1 MMSPY
6 LNIIKKMRTAKELF
20 AELNSFDENRRIEAK
35 SASAVGKSMMET
47 VCAFA
52 NEPGLCG
59 GYLLLGAKR
68 TGIAED
74 GRPIYE
80 PENIENTDKI
90 QSDFVAMC
98 NSMFNVRI
106 RPIINVEEYLGKTVI
121 VVKIEELPESQKPAY
136 FAKRGL
142 PEGAFR
148 RIGPSDEKC
157 SEEDMYLF
165 YQSAD
170 TYDSCIVDDA
180 DLDDIDENALNFYRK
195 LRKEVNPDAEELTL
209 NDVDLL
215 RALGAIKKN
224 KQGGYD
230 LTYTGLLVF
239 GKQMSLRR
247 LVPSFRVDYIRISG
261 NQWLAD
267 GDNRFEQTIDMRG
280 PLILMVNKACSAVM
294 DDLPKGFELKKDSMQ
309 ASTPAILPNKVL
321 REAIVNS
328 YIHRSNRVNQPIQ
341 IIRYSNRIE
350 IHNPGYSLKPQDDWG
365 EPGSMLRNP
374 RISEI
379 FHDTNLAETKG
390 TGIGAMRRLM
400 KEAGL
405 MPPTF
410 ESNHEANKFTA
421 RLLLHHFLSK
431 ENMEWLAQYA
441 EFGLVNEQKLAL
453 VFVRE
458 VGAIDNATYRQLDSS
473 ITHARARLE
482 IHKLCDLGFIEKKGQ
497 GRNTYYIR
505 TSKVV
510 SLGERLRPQGEKIP
524 PQHGSLGERLR
535 PQDER
540 LLPQHGTLG
549 ERLPP
554 QDERLLPQHGTLG
567 ERYQGEDERYQGK
580 LGTFEEECML
590 KPREEL
596 VRELPNELQERVNNI
611 GNRASRETVC
621 QLLIDLCAFKP
632 YSYEELASIL
642 QRSPKA
648 LKDKYLKPLR
658 LANKLFYWIPEM
670 INHPLQKYV
679 AAPSMARSSNKNRK
693 Q

>member
-1 MMSPY
+1 
-6 LNIIKKMRTAKELF
+6 MRTAKELF

-74 GRPIYE
+74 GIPVYE

-390 TGIGAMRRLM
+390 TGIGVMRRLM

-441 EFGLVNEQKLAL
+441 EFGLMNEQKLAL

-505 TSKVV
+505 TSKVI
-510 SLGERLRPQGEKIP
+510 SLGERLRPQN
-524 PQHGSLGERLR
+524 ERLLPQDER
-535 PQDER
+535 LLPQDER

-549 ERLPP
+549 ERLRP
-554 QDERLLPQHGTLG
+554 QDERLLLQHGTLG

-590 KPREEL
+590 KPRAEL

-679 AAPSMARSSNKNRK
+679 AAPSMARSSNKKRK

>member
-1 MMSPY
+1 M
-6 LNIIKKMRTAKELF
+6 KTAKELF
-20 AELNSFDENRRIEAK
+20 DELNSWDENRRIEAK

-52 NEPGLCG
+52 NEPGLRG

-68 TGIAED
+68 IGMTED
-74 GRPIYE
+74 GKPVYE

-431 ENMEWLAQYA
+431 ENVEWLAQYA

-510 SLGERLRPQGEKIP
+510 SLGERLRPQDERLLPLHGTLGEKIP
-524 PQHGSLGERLR
+524 PQHGTLGKKIP
-535 PQDER
+535 PQGEKIP
-540 LLPQHGTLG
+540 PQHGTF
-549 ERLPP
+549 EIESQPKSRN
-554 QDERLLPQHGTLG
+554 ELL
-567 ERYQGEDERYQGK
+567 
-580 LGTFEEECML
+580 
-590 KPREEL
+590 
-596 VRELPNELQERVNNI
+596 RELPKGLQERVAKL
-611 GNRASRETVC
+611 GKWASREKVS
-621 QLLIDLCAFKP
+621 QLLVDLCAFKP
-632 YSYEELASIL
+632 YSNEELALII
-642 QRSPKA
+642 QRAAKPM
-648 LKDKYLKPLR
+648 KDKYIKPLR

-679 AAPSMARSSNKNRK
+679 ADPSMARSNTKKRK

>member
-1 MMSPY
+1 
-6 LNIIKKMRTAKELF
+6 MRTAKELF

-68 TGIAED
+68 TGMAED
-74 GRPIYE
+74 GRPVYE
-80 PENIENTDKI
+80 PENIENTDKV

-209 NDVDLL
+209 DDVDLL

-510 SLGERLRPQGEKIP
+510 SLGERLRPQ
-524 PQHGSLGERLR
+524 
-535 PQDER
+535 DER
-540 LLPQHGTLG
+540 LLPQHSTLGERLPPQGERLLPQHSTLG

-596 VRELPNELQERVNNI
+596 VRELSKELQERVNNI
-611 GNRASRETVC
+611 GSRASRETVC

-632 YSYEELASIL
+632 YNYEELASIL

-679 AAPSMARSSNKNRK
+679 ADPTMVRSNTKKN
-693 Q
+693 

>member
-1 MMSPY
+1 
-6 LNIIKKMRTAKELF
+6 MRTAKELF

-35 SASAVGKSMMET
+35 AASAVGKSMMET

-68 TGIAED
+68 TGMAED

-410 ESNHEANKFTA
+410 ESNHDANKFTA

-482 IHKLCDLGFIEKKGQ
+482 IHKLCNLGFLEKKGQ

-510 SLGERLRPQGEKIP
+510 SLGERLRPQNEKIPPQHGTLDEKIPPQHGTLDEKIPPQHGTLDEKIPPQYGTLGEKIP
-524 PQHGSLGERLR
+524 PQHGTLGEKI
-535 PQDER
+535 P
-540 LLPQHGTLG
+540 PQHGTF
-549 ERLPP
+549 EIESQPKSRN
-554 QDERLLPQHGTLG
+554 ELL
-567 ERYQGEDERYQGK
+567 
-580 LGTFEEECML
+580 
-590 KPREEL
+590 
-596 VRELPNELQERVNNI
+596 RELPKGLQERVAKL
-611 GNRASRETVC
+611 GKWASREKVS
-621 QLLIDLCAFKP
+621 QLLVDLCAFKP
-632 YSYEELASIL
+632 YSYEELALII
-642 QRSPKA
+642 QRAAKPM
-648 LKDKYLKPLR
+648 KDKYIKPLR

-679 AAPSMARSSNKNRK
+679 ADPSMARSSNKKRK

>member
-20 AELNSFDENRRIEAK
+20 TELNSFDENRRIEAK

-52 NEPGLCG
+52 NEPGLRG
-59 GYLLLGAKR
+59 GYLILGAKR
-68 TGIAED
+68 TGMTED
-74 GRPIYE
+74 GRPVYE

-106 RPIINVEEYLGKTVI
+106 RPNINVEEYLGKTVI

-142 PEGAFR
+142 PDGAFR

-350 IHNPGYSLKPQDDWG
+350 IYNPGYSLKPQDDWG

-441 EFGLVNEQKLAL
+441 KFGLVNEQKLAL

-482 IHKLCDLGFIEKKGQ
+482 IHKLCDLGFLEKKGQ

-510 SLGERLRPQGEKIP
+510 SLGERLLPDG
-524 PQHGSLGERLR
+524 
-535 PQDER
+535 ER

-549 ERLPP
+549 ERLP
-554 QDERLLPQHGTLG
+554 LQHGTLG
-567 ERYQGEDERYQGK
+567 ERYQGEDERCQAY

-590 KPREEL
+590 KPRAEL

-679 AAPSMARSSNKNRK
+679 ADPSMARSNTKK
-693 Q
+693 K